1 MKEVYEMAGD
11 HHRQKSGGE
20 PGVVFTLDASAHELM
35 PMPGIDTTLIR
46 AKEETHPDSMRVHPV
61 WVDKNLCVHCLACLK
76 VCPTLSWDYDKGQVV
91 VNDVSCKGC
100 GVCGSVCPAGAIS
113 QRQFSTGMVFDILD
127 TLWGGN
133 GGRGEVQSCALCPVE
148 ALSLS
153 TMVEAKHSD
162 NEVRLLCSGRMEPL
176 YVLESSRMGLRGVV
190 MIDCFANVREKDR
203 FERAKRRLEQGSVLL
218 KTLGVEDFRVE
229 SVKINHENM
238 QDLPKILKKFTT
250 RKGGAKK

>member
-1 MKEVYEMAGD
+1 MAGD
-11 HHRQKSGGE
+11 HLEKKSGGK
-20 PGVVFTLDASAHELM
+20 PGVVLTLEASAHELM
-35 PMPGIDTTLIR
+35 PMPRFDITLIR
-46 AKEETHPDSMRVHPV
+46 AKEQTHPDSMKVHPV

-100 GVCGSVCPAGAIS
+100 GICGSVCPAGAIS

-127 TLWGGN
+127 ALLGGN

-153 TMVEAKHSD
+153 TMAESKHSD

-176 YVLESSRMGLRGVV
+176 FVLESSRMGLRGVI
-190 MIDCFANVREKDR
+190 MIDCFASVKEKDR
-203 FERAKRRLEQGSVLL
+203 FEKAKKRLEQGSMLL
-218 KTLGVEDFRVE
+218 KTLGVEGFRVE
-229 SVKINHENM
+229 SIKIDHENI
-238 QDLPKILKKFTT
+238 QDLPRTLKKFTAG
-250 RKGGAKK
+250 KGGVGK